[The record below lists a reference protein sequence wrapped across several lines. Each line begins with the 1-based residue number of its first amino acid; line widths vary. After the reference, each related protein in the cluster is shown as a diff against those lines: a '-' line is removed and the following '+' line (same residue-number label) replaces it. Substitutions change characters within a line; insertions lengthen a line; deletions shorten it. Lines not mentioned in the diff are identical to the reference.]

1 MNKNH
6 EHIFLSK
13 VKQLVRESGF
23 NNKTKGNEKIASAVF
38 LTSILFSFRK
48 ESRKKCIESIN
59 RNLFISS
66 GIKLSRNNFWE
77 RLNRKSL
84 NEKLISLYL
93 KIIETKFKGLSNH
106 SSLKKLGVKDIYAFD
121 ATTISLPERAVSIY
135 QGTRKNKNHA
145 AVK

>member
-1 MNKNH
+1 MKKSH
-6 EHIFLSK
+6 EHIFLLK
-13 VKQLVRESGF
+13 VKKFIIKSGF
-23 NNKTKGNEKIASAVF
+23 NNHLKGNEKISSAEF

-48 ESRKKCIESIN
+48 ESRRKCIESIN
-59 RNLFISS
+59 RNLFLSS

-106 SSLKKLGVKDIYAFD
+106 SSLKKLGIKDI
-121 ATTISLPERAVSIY
+121 
-135 QGTRKNKNHA
+135 
-145 AVK
+145 